1 MMFVPTSR
9 MLPRALWRPAIF
21 FFAVAQIVLAFA
33 PLMEGRFGPDAR
45 AHVEEAGTNIHHAHN
60 DADCAACTARD
71 LMAAAEPGSRSVDVT
86 RVSVL
91 RPVQL
96 SDGAIGS
103 ARTHQPQSRAPPAFA
118 S

>member
-21 FFAVAQIVLAFA
+21 FFAVAQLVLAFA

-60 DADCAACTARD
+60 DADCAACTARA
-71 LMAAAEPGSRSVDVT
+71 LMASSEVSSGSVSFT
-86 RVSVL
+86 RIVIL
-91 RPVQL
+91 RPVAVAERT
-96 SDGAIGS
+96 GGS
-103 ARTHQPQSRAPPAFA
+103 SQTHETQPRAPPALIA
-118 S
+118 